1 MLKNLMQINMKKIMK
16 NIWVLLA
23 VLYLGSCTSD
33 YLDINDD
40 PNNPTEAVMNQLL
53 PGGQYY
59 MTQAFSQ
66 GNFLG
71 NSLSTFVHQIVT
83 RETQNYGMTPG
94 DNNIFNSWNYL
105 YTYAL
110 PAYDA
115 IIASGEENG
124 NLIYAGVGKTLK
136 AYSFSMMVD
145 LWGDIP
151 YSEFNVQGVNAP
163 MPDSSKDIYNS
174 LIVLL
179 EEANA
184 DLNNAEAENGL
195 KPGTDDFFYGGSVDK
210 WTKLNNT
217 IQLKLLL
224 QSRKAKADI
233 TGWKTK
239 LDALIVS
246 NNFIASGGDFQFW
259 FNTGTS
265 PQDMRHPAISQYTG
279 QQTNYISPFFY
290 ETMTGQT
297 LNTIDNPFS
306 GIEDP
311 RAPYYFVNQLKTG
324 QASENVHEYRNGNF
338 MSIFFATNGP
348 NAAGSND
355 KSLTKIGFYPAGGK
369 YDNGSGGA
377 ITLESKYG
385 QAPHKMVTFFSLKFM
400 LTELALAGETTGDA
414 RALLGEAINASI
426 DHVHSVI
433 DKQSDAA
440 QKGTVKILA
449 ADRTA
454 FVNAVLAKYDA
465 ADASGK
471 MRIVM
476 TQKWIA
482 NFFNPIDSYTDYRRT
497 GFPVLFDPAKT
508 QKPGNGVNP
517 TVTERSPAEV
527 PLMNFTS
534 YPRSLYYPTNS
545 ETELN
550 PNMTQKTNLS
560 TPFVFWDK

>member
-1 MLKNLMQINMKKIMK
+1 MLKNLMQKNMKKIIR

-53 PGGQYY
+53 PGSEYF
-59 MTQAFSQ
+59 MVQALGQ

-71 NSLSTFVHQIVT
+71 SGLSTFVHQIVT

-94 DNNIFNSWNYL
+94 ENNIFNTWNYL

-115 IIASGEENG
+115 IIVAGEKDG
-124 NLIYAGVGKTLK
+124 NLIYAGVAKTLK
-136 AYSFSMMVD
+136 AYTFSMMVD

-151 YSEFNVQGVNAP
+151 YSEFNVPGVNAP
-163 MPDSSKDIYNS
+163 KPDSSKDIYNA

-184 DLNNAEAENGL
+184 DLKNKEAENGL
-195 KPGTDDFFYGGSVDK
+195 KPGNDDFFYSGNVDK
-210 WTKLNNT
+210 WVRLNNT
-217 IQLKLLL
+217 IKLKLLV
-224 QSRKAKADI
+224 QSRKAKSDI

-239 LDALIVS
+239 LDALIS
-246 NNFIASGGDFQFW
+246 ENNFIASGEDFQFW
-259 FNTGTS
+259 FNTGTT

-279 QQTNYISPFFY
+279 QQTFYISPFFY

-297 LNTIDNPFS
+297 LNTTDNPFA
-306 GIEDP
+306 GIKDP
-311 RAPYYFVNQLKTG
+311 RTPYYFVNQLTK
-324 QASENVHEYRNGNF
+324 ASQDSESPHEYRNGNF
-338 MSIFFATNGP
+338 MSIFFATNGN
-348 NAAGSND
+348 NASGSND
-355 KSLTKIGFYPAGGK
+355 KSLTKIGIYPAGGK
-369 YDNGSGGA
+369 YDDGKGGT

-385 QAPHKMVTFFSLKFM
+385 EAPHKMVMFYSLKFM
-400 LTELALAGETTGDA
+400 LAELALAGETTGDA
-414 RALLGEAINASI
+414 KVLLEEGIKASI
-426 DHVHSVI
+426 AHVNSVAS
-433 DKQSDAA
+433 KQSGVPLISD
-440 QKGTVKILA
+440 
-449 ADRTA
+449 ADRDKLVTD
-454 FVNAVLAKYDA
+454 VLVKYDA
-465 ADASGK
+465 ANADGK

-482 NFFNPIDSYTDYRRT
+482 NYFNPIDSYTDYRRT
-497 GFPVLFDPAKT
+497 GYPVMFDPAKT
-508 QKPGNGVNP
+508 TDPGNGVNP
-517 TVTERSPAEV
+517 IIGERSPSVV
-527 PLMNFTS
+527 PLMNFAS

-550 PNMTQKTNLS
+550 PNMVQKTNLS
-560 TPFVFWDK
+560 TPFVFWDKK

>member
-1 MLKNLMQINMKKIMK
+1 MKKIMK
-16 NIWVLLA
+16 NIWVLLV
-23 VLYLGSCTSD
+23 VLYLGSCTNN
-33 YLDINDD
+33 YLDINKD
-40 PNNPTEAVMNQLL
+40 PNNPTEAVMDQLL
-53 PGGQYY
+53 SGGQFY

-71 NSLSTFVHQIVT
+71 NGLSTFVHQIVT

-115 IIASGEENG
+115 IIAAGEKDG
-124 NLIYAGVGKTLK
+124 NLIYAGVAKTLK

-145 LWGDIP
+145 IWGDIP

-163 MPDSSKDIYNS
+163 KPDSSKDIYNS
-174 LIVLL
+174 LIALL

-184 DLNNAEAENGL
+184 NLNNAEAENGL
-195 KPGTDDFFYGGSVDK
+195 KPKADDYFYGGSVDK

-239 LDALIVS
+239 LDALIAA
-246 NNFIASGGDFQFW
+246 NKFIESSGDFQFW

-290 ETMTGQT
+290 ETMKGQRY
-297 LNTIDNPFS
+297 NTIDNPFA

-311 RAPYYFVNQLKTG
+311 RIPYYFVNQLKTG
-324 QASENVHEYRNGNF
+324 QASENPHEYRNGNF

-348 NAAGSND
+348 NASGSND
-355 KSLTKIGFYPAGGK
+355 KSLTKIGFYAAGGK
-369 YDNGSGGA
+369 YDDGKGGT

-385 QAPHKMVTFFSLKFM
+385 QAPHKMITFFSLKFM
-400 LTELALAGETTGDA
+400 LAELALAGETTGDA
-414 RALLGEAINASI
+414 KALLGEAINASI
-426 DHVHSVI
+426 DHIHSVI

-440 QKGTVKILA
+440 QKNTPKITA
-449 ADRTA
+449 ANKTE

-465 ADASGK
+465 ADANGK

-482 NFFNPIDSYTDYRRT
+482 NYFNPIDSYTDYRRT
-497 GFPVLFDPAKT
+497 GYPVMFDPEKT
-508 QKPGNGVNP
+508 QDPGNGVNP
-517 TVTERSPAEV
+517 TVAERSPAEV
-527 PLMNFTS
+527 PLVNFTS

-550 PNMTQKTNLS
+550 PNMPQKTNLS

>member
-1 MLKNLMQINMKKIMK
+1 MQKNMKKIMK

-40 PNNPTEAVMNQLL
+40 PNNPTEAVMDQLL
-53 PGGQYY
+53 SGGEFY
-59 MTQAFSQ
+59 MTQALSQ

-71 NSLSTFVHQIVT
+71 NGLSTFVHQIVT

-115 IIASGEENG
+115 IIASGEEDG
-124 NLIYAGVGKTLK
+124 NLIYAGVAKTLK
-136 AYSFSMMVD
+136 AYSFSVMVD

-163 MPDSSKDIYNS
+163 KPDSSKDIYNS

-217 IQLKLLL
+217 LKLRLL
-224 QSRKAKADI
+224 VHSRKAKADI

-239 LDALIVS
+239 FDALIS
-246 NNFIASGGDFQFW
+246 EDNFIEVGQDFQFW
-259 FNTGTS
+259 FTLKTS
-265 PQDMRHPAISQYTG
+265 PQIERHPAISQYTG

-290 ETMTGQT
+290 ETMAGIT

-306 GIEDP
+306 GIKDP
-311 RAPYYFVNQLKTG
+311 RTPYYFVNQLKTD
-324 QASENVHEYRNGNF
+324 QDSENAHEYRNGNF
-338 MSIFFATNGP
+338 MSIFFATNGN
-348 NAAGSND
+348 NASGSND
-355 KSLTKIGFYPAGGK
+355 KSLTKIGLYPAGGK
-369 YDNGSGGA
+369 YDDGKGGV
-377 ITLESKYG
+377 ITLEDKYG
-385 QAPHKMVTFFSLKFM
+385 EAPHKMVTYFSLKFM
-400 LTELALAGETTGDA
+400 LAELALAGETTGDA
-414 RALLGEAINASI
+414 KALLKEGIEASI

-440 QKGTVKILA
+440 QKSTPKISNEVR
-449 ADRTA
+449 DE
-454 FVNAVLAKYDA
+454 FVNDVLAKYDA
-465 ADASGK
+465 ADANGK

-482 NFFNPIDSYTDYRRT
+482 NYFNPIDSYTDYRRT
-497 GFPVLFDPAKT
+497 GFPVMFDPAKT
-508 QKPGNGVNP
+508 TDPGNGVNP
-517 TVTERSPAEV
+517 TVAERSPAEV
-527 PLMNFTS
+527 PLMNIAS